1 MNYNY
6 HMNRIIHLCWIL
18 GFGLCSGLSAETIKT
33 DQANSDTVCG
43 QDIRMHDVLVL
54 DLESMR
60 RDPDMAQ
67 NFVDEYAGE
76 FRLVDTEPEE
86 IRTRSRRS
94 KDPHGLIRKAR
105 KYGVK
110 NGCDLVLILKT
121 GPYFGRQ
128 RGMKVR
134 IRDRGYAFVVM
145 GHKITTPR

>member
-18 GFGLCSGLSAETIKT
+18 GFGLCSGLSAEAIKSS
-33 DQANSDTVCG
+33 QVNPEAGCG
-43 QDIRMHDVLVL
+43 QDIRMRDVLVL
-54 DLESMR
+54 DLEPFR
-60 RDPDMAQ
+60 GHPEMAQ
-67 NFVDEYAGE
+67 DFVDKYAGE
-76 FRLVDTEPEE
+76 FRLVYTAPEE
-86 IRTRSRRS
+86 IRTRSRAS
-94 KDPHGLIRKAR
+94 KDPHGLIKKAR

-128 RGMKVR
+128 RGRKVR

-145 GHKITTPR
+145 GQRFD